1 MSTYILLPLHFL
13 SPIHFGDA
21 SGGGGLDAVQPIG
34 RADTFFS
41 ALCCEAARQGE
52 MALQKLVEKTKQGD
66 ITFSDLLPWYKREG
80 SYEWYVPKPVLS
92 VPSQKTKEETL
103 QEARNNST
111 FRKQAKKRA
120 FIRTSEVSLYI
131 DDLRYGENSLTE
143 EPTFGTVVSQVHFNG
158 RTRKPY
164 STGSYMM
171 DGAAGLYSLI
181 RLENEEDISWLATL
195 VEMVG
200 LSGIGGR
207 KSSGM
212 GHFVI
217 DGGPI
222 DLAEDSD
229 NEDSS
234 ALYEMLEDTE
244 AEEQMT
250 LSTLLPSK
258 EEVEVAAKARGL
270 WLRRSG
276 LSWSQGMEVPVKM
289 HTLYMLSSGSCV
301 DRRIPGCIADVSTP
315 AVNHPVYRYGK
326 GLYVGVPK

>member
-1 MSTYILLPLHFL
+1 MSTYILFPLHFL
-13 SPIHFGDA
+13 SPVHFGDA

-92 VPSQKTKEETL
+92 VPPQKTKEETL

-171 DGAAGLYSLI
+171 DGTAGLYSLI
-181 RLENEEDISWLATL
+181 RFENEEDISWLKAL

-217 DGGPI
+217 DGTPI

-229 NEDSS
+229 NKDSS

-250 LSTLLPSK
+250 LSTLLPFA
-258 EEVEVAAKARGL
+258 EEAEVAAKARGL

-301 DRRIPGCIADVSTP
+301 DRRISGCIVDVSTP
-315 AVNHPVYRYGK
+315 AVTHPVYRYGK